1 MISEASGW
9 NDDTLA
15 AYRTDRWIRTL
26 EFSAWSNSSWPSP
39 ASTLLRDVRETHV
52 HWEAALTSWR
62 KRSRA
67 NWIMRQSDA
76 SRGKPRLV
84 VAGIVGV
91 RCGEGRKRQ
100 RGTVERRGKKAKKK
114 RGRKRKEKKRDADNG
129 QDRCV
134 YSGLMAGEN
143 RRGKPHLDFTGD
155 RRIHTTLACQNVN
168 RSVKPSGL
176 LGLLPES
183 SKQHER
189 CRDRCSFVSEI
200 ASPKCAWITR
210 ET

>member
-1 MISEASGW
+1 
-9 NDDTLA
+9 
-15 AYRTDRWIRTL
+15 
-26 EFSAWSNSSWPSP
+26 
-39 ASTLLRDVRETHV
+39 
-52 HWEAALTSWR
+52 
-62 KRSRA
+62 
-67 NWIMRQSDA
+67 
-76 SRGKPRLV
+76 
-84 VAGIVGV
+84 
-91 RCGEGRKRQ
+91 
-100 RGTVERRGKKAKKK
+100 
-114 RGRKRKEKKRDADNG
+114 
-129 QDRCV
+129 V